1 MIKLIISDM
10 DGTLLNSNHEL
21 PQDFMHVFETLQE
34 RGIYFCVASGRQYL
48 SLLSFFAPIK
58 DKMAFISENG
68 AFVSINGK
76 EVYQNAISPYHIQ
89 QVVARYK
96 QFSGMA
102 IGLCGKKA
110 TYLFPTTPYAEE
122 QVNIYHHT
130 VEKVTDLSQ
139 IDDTISQITIL
150 DPIGAREH
158 SFPAFSSLSQE
169 GLKITISG
177 AYWID
182 ITNEGVNKGVA
193 VTALQEFLGISPE
206 ETMAFGDY
214 LNDLELLKRASY
226 SYAMKNAQEEV
237 KQVAFY
243 ETKDDNNHNGV
254 LKTICKVLKIPLSS

>member
-110 TYLFPTTPYAEE
+110 TYLLPTTPYAEE

-150 DPIGAREH
+150 DPIGA
-158 SFPAFSSLSQE
+158 
-169 GLKITISG
+169 
-177 AYWID
+177 
-182 ITNEGVNKGVA
+182 NEGVNKGVA

-254 LKTICKVLKIPLSS
+254 LKTICEVLKIPLSS

>member
-1 MIKLIISDM
+1 
-10 DGTLLNSNHEL
+10 
-21 PQDFMHVFETLQE
+21 
-34 RGIYFCVASGRQYL
+34 
-48 SLLSFFAPIK
+48 
-58 DKMAFISENG
+58 
-68 AFVSINGK
+68 
-76 EVYQNAISPYHIQ
+76 
-89 QVVARYK
+89 
-96 QFSGMA
+96 MA

-110 TYLFPTTPYAEE
+110 TYLLPTTPYAEE

-193 VTALQEFLGISPE
+193 VTALQEFLGIFPE

-254 LKTICKVLKIPLSS
+254 LKTICEVLKIPLSS

>member
-21 PQDFMHVFETLQE
+21 PQDFMHVFEALQE

-48 SLLSFFAPIK
+48 SLLSFFAPI
-58 DKMAFISENG
+58 N
-68 AFVSINGK
+68 
-76 EVYQNAISPYHIQ
+76 
-89 QVVARYK
+89 YK
-96 QFSGMA
+96 HFSGMA

-110 TYLFPTTPYAEE
+110 TYLLPTTPYAEE

-254 LKTICKVLKIPLSS
+254 LKTICEVLKIPLSS

>member
-110 TYLFPTTPYAEE
+110 TYLLPTTPYAEE

-193 VTALQEFLGISPE
+193 VTALQEFLAKKRWLS
-206 ETMAFGDY
+206 ETILM
-214 LNDLELLKRASY
+214 
-226 SYAMKNAQEEV
+226 
-237 KQVAFY
+237 
-243 ETKDDNNHNGV
+243 
-254 LKTICKVLKIPLSS
+254 I